1 MGVGGIEEVVK
12 TTGGDEIA
20 KETEKS
26 RGLGPE
32 HPKGQPELE
41 GSGLGMVGEGRSRTG
56 GMEGLADFA

>member
-1 MGVGGIEEVVK
+1 MVK

-20 KETEKS
+20 KETEKR

-41 GSGLGMVGEGRSRTG
+41 GSGVGMVGEGRSRTG
-56 GMEGLADFA
+56 GMEGLVDFP

>member
-41 GSGLGMVGEGRSRTG
+41 GSGVGMVGEGRSRTG